1 MSHSGPRKWIG
12 WLRTLVFGMKNESGV
27 EQTFDENL
35 TMGEEVEET

>member
-1 MSHSGPRKWIG
+1 MSGERKWIG
-12 WLRTLVFGMKNESGV
+12 WLRDLVFGMRNAAGD